1 MTMTPLFCLA
11 MAVFFEARDQP
22 LAGQQAVAEVVM
34 NRVEST
40 RFPDTVCEVVFQ
52 HKQFSFTH
60 DGLSDD
66 YTKHTGNI
74 FDRQAIDIAETIAES
89 TLKGDRLG
97 VTSTHYHTTSVSTYW
112 SNVYLKDG
120 RVGDH
125 YFFTAPAGL

>member
-11 MAVFFEARDQP
+11 MTIFFEARDQP

-34 NRVEST
+34 NRVESP
-40 RFPDTVCEVVFQ
+40 RFPDTVCEVVLQ
-52 HKQFSFTH
+52 RKQFSFTH

-66 YTKHTGNI
+66 YTKHTGNV

-97 VTSTHYHTTSVSTYW
+97 VTSSHYHARSVSPFW
-112 SNVYLKDG
+112 ASVYPVDG
-120 RVGDH
+120 RIGDH
-125 YFFTAPAGL
+125 IFYTAPAGL

>member
-40 RFPDTVCEVVFQ
+40 RFPDTVCDVVFQ

-97 VTSTHYHTTSVSTYW
+97 VTSTHYHTTSVSPYW

>member
-11 MAVFFEARDQP
+11 AAIFFEARDQP

-40 RFPDTVCEVVFQ
+40 RFPDTVCDVVFQ

-66 YTKHTGNI
+66 YTKHTGNV

-97 VTSTHYHTTSVSTYW
+97 LTSTHYHTTSVSTYW

-125 YFFTAPAGL
+125 YFFTAPAGM

>member
-11 MAVFFEARDQP
+11 MTIFFEARDQP

-66 YTKHTGNI
+66 YTKHTGNV

-97 VTSTHYHTTSVSTYW
+97 MTSSHYHARSVSPYW
-112 SNVYLKDG
+112 ASVYHVDG
-120 RVGDH
+120 RIGDH
-125 YFFTAPAGL
+125 IFYTAPAGL

>member
-11 MAVFFEARDQP
+11 SAIFFEARDQP
-22 LAGQQAVAEVVM
+22 HDAQRAVANVVM
-34 NRVEST
+34 NRVESP
-40 RFPDTVCEVVFQ
+40 RWPDTICGVVYQ

-60 DGLSDD
+60 DGMSDD
-66 YTKHTGNI
+66 PNRYNKSVL
-74 FDRQAIDIAETIAES
+74 DVKALVIAKQIASDTI
-89 TLKGDRLG
+89 KGERLG
-97 VTSTHYHTTSVSTYW
+97 LTSTHYHTTSVSTYW